1 MCGNLYVPFVP
12 ETKGKTSVVEGT
24 LGLEHLTIDF
34 PETMLFYSFGP
45 VLRDCS
51 IVGVCCVP

>member
-1 MCGNLYVPFVP
+1 MFPLYQKNL
-12 ETKGKTSVVEGT
+12 SVVEGT
-24 LGLEHLTIDF
+24 LELEHLTIDF